1 MKGKLIIIEGSDGAG
16 KETQT
21 NLLYNYLKGKYISS
35 MKITFPDYSS
45 RSSEPVKMYLS
56 GEFGKNPN
64 DVNAFA
70 ASSFYAIDRYASYK
84 TKWGKFYNDGGI
96 VISDRYTTSNMV
108 HQASKI
114 NNKKDK
120 DYFLDWLYDFEFNK
134 IGLPL
139 PDMVFFLKVPTEF
152 SLDII
157 KNRKYSYKGNIKRDI
172 HETNTEYLKD
182 TYENSLYVAEKYNWN
197 IIECVKN
204 NSMRTIDDISSEI
217 IKKLSL

>member
-1 MKGKLIIIEGSDGAG
+1 MKGKLIIIEGSDGSG

-21 NLLYNYLKGKYISS
+21 NLLYNYLKEKNVSS

-84 TKWGKFYNDGGI
+84 KKWGKFYNDGGI

-114 NNKKDK
+114 KDKKDK

-157 KNRKYSYKGNIKRDI
+157 KNRKDSYKGNIKKDI

-182 TYENSLYVAEKYNWN
+182 TYENSVYVAEKYNWN

-204 NSMRTIDDISSEI
+204 NYMRTIEDINSEI
-217 IKKLSL
+217 IKKILL

>member
-1 MKGKLIIIEGSDGAG
+1 
-16 KETQT
+16 
-21 NLLYNYLKGKYISS
+21 
-35 MKITFPDYSS
+35 
-45 RSSEPVKMYLS
+45 VYLS
-56 GEFGKNPN
+56 EIK
-64 DVNAFA
+64 D
-70 ASSFYAIDRYASYK
+70 
-84 TKWGKFYNDGGI
+84 
-96 VISDRYTTSNMV
+96 
-108 HQASKI
+108 
-114 NNKKDK
+114 KKEK

-157 KNRKYSYKGNIKRDI
+157 KNRKDSYKGNIKKDI

-204 NSMRTIDDISSEI
+204 NYMRTIEDINSEI
-217 IKKLSL
+217 IKKILL